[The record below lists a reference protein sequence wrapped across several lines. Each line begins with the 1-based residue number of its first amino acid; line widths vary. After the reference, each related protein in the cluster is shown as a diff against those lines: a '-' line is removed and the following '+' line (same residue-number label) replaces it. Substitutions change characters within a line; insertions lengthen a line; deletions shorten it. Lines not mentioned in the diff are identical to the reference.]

1 MELRHLRYFVAVAE
15 ELHFS
20 RAAQRLLVSQPP
32 LSQQI
37 KDLEREVGT
46 MLLTRTRRRV
56 ELTEAGRTFLKD
68 AKDIL
73 LRVDVA
79 AKSAQR
85 RAGARRTRRRWIH
98 GLCSHRAV
106 ATRIAG
112 VRASVSPSGSGAG
125 ADGQHRTSEGAA
137 READRYWIGL
147 YSISKNRLGN
157 RGRLARAVGC
167 RAGTAPQI
175 RSAATDSAVLVGG

>member
-73 LRVDVA
+73 SRVDVA

-85 RAGARRTRRRWIH
+85 AGQGH
-98 GLCSHRAV
+98 EAV
-106 ATRIAG
+106 SYTHLDVYKRQSGTCAPPRLAQL
-112 VRASVSPSGSGAG
+112 ASGSA
-125 ADGQHRTSEGAA
+125 
-137 READRYWIGL
+137 
-147 YSISKNRLGN
+147 
-157 RGRLARAVGC
+157 
-167 RAGTAPQI
+167 
-175 RSAATDSAVLVGG
+175 